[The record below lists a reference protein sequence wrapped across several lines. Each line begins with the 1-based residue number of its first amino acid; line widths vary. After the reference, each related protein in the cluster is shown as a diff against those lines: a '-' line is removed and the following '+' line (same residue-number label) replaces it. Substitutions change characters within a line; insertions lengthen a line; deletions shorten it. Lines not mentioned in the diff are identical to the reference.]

1 MKYIKNFLKGIV
13 IGVST
18 LVPGV
23 SGGTMAIILGIYDKI
38 IHSISNFFKDIKN
51 NTIFLG
57 VVGVGGLIGI
67 FAFSNIIDYGLKNF
81 RFIMI
86 FLFLGIIV
94 GGMPVL
100 FKKAEIKSIKVFDI
114 IMFLIG
120 VILVVLTSFSKSTV
134 VNLASSEGMINML
147 FMVLAGFIMA
157 VALVL
162 PGISG
167 SFFLLTIGLLELT
180 TSAIKNLNM
189 PYLIP
194 FALGIA
200 LGVILTTKALESL
213 MNKHTKPTYL
223 IILGFVIGSIFVIFK
238 DNIPSGIDILYSA
251 IAMIVGY
258 FITNTITRLGKRYGE
273 EEVCNKTKM

>member
-1 MKYIKNFLKGIV
+1 VKYIKNFLKGIV